1 MNLSFWKFAR
11 AVLLSGVVLSSI
23 GAPVFAES
31 LYDSLA
37 AAYSTNATIRA
48 DRARQRGTDESVPQ
62 ALSGWR
68 PTISANASAARE
80 WSDTDVSPQSVTDP
94 VSLSISLSQPLFRGF
109 KTVNG
114 VAAAEASVLAG
125 RQNLLAVEQDVLFRS
140 IQAYANV
147 VQDRKIVA
155 LRQANVV
162 VLQKQ
167 AKAAQSRFTVGEIT
181 RTDVAQARARVSQS
195 QAAVANA
202 KANLSASVANYDAL
216 IGHKPGK
223 LKYPAMAKLPKSLDS
238 ALHMAAEVNPNILS
252 AALVQEIAAYNVQ
265 IVKGDLL
272 PTLALQG
279 SARYTANPARN
290 VDRQTS
296 GSVELVLNVPIY
308 EGGRVYSG
316 VREAKQIASQ
326 RKIQVIAATRSVR
339 EAVTSSWGY
348 VTSSRESIAA
358 AKAQVAS
365 AVLALDGVSQEYLV
379 GSRTTLDVLNAEQ
392 EVLNARISLVSVERD
407 QIVASYQVLASIG
420 KLTAR
425 NLGLNVQMYDPED
438 NYVEVRDKWIGLNA
452 NTVE

>member
-1 MNLSFWKFAR
+1 MNLSYLKFAR
-11 AVLLSGVVLSSI
+11 SALLSGVFVCSLGTS
-23 GAPVFAES
+23 AFAES

-37 AAYSTNATIRA
+37 MAYSTNATIRA
-48 DRARQRGTDESVPQ
+48 DRARQRGTDEQVPQ

-68 PTISANASAARE
+68 PTVSASASAARQ
-80 WSDTDVSPQSVTDP
+80 WSDTSVSDETTNDP
-94 VSLSISLSQPLFRGF
+94 VNLSISLSQPLFRGF

-125 RQNLLAVEQDVLFRS
+125 RQNLLAVEQSVLFNS
-140 IQAYANV
+140 VQAYANV
-147 VQDRKIVA
+147 VRDRKIVA

-167 AKAAQSRFTVGEIT
+167 AKAAQSRFSVGEIT

-195 QAAVANA
+195 QASVANA
-202 KANLSASVANYDAL
+202 KASLTASVANYHAL
-216 IGHKPGK
+216 IGQKPGT
-223 LKYPAMAKLPKSLDS
+223 LKYPNLAKLPKSLDA
-238 ALHMAAEVNPNILS
+238 ALHLATEVNPNILS
-252 AALVQEIAAYNVQ
+252 AALVQEIAEYSVQ

-272 PTLALQG
+272 PTLSAQA
-279 SARYTANPARN
+279 SARYTIDPSDN
-290 VDRQTS
+290 VDWSTS
-296 GSVELVLNVPIY
+296 ASAELLLNVPIY

-316 VREAKQIASQ
+316 VREAKQVASQ
-326 RKIQVIAATRSVR
+326 RQIQVIEATRSVR
-339 EAVTSSWGY
+339 EAVTTAWGY
-348 VTSSRESIAA
+348 VTSSREAIAA
-358 AKAQVAS
+358 AKAQVAA

-407 QIVASYQVLASIG
+407 QVVASYQVLASIG

-425 NLGLNVQMYDPED
+425 SLGLNVQAYDPED